1 MALPLTGSSI
11 SLNQIHVEAG
21 GSINSL
27 CSIND
32 SDIRALNEAS
42 GRTINNST
50 NTSVS
55 FDDFYGAS
63 AITSSSSSNGSGD
76 SGGCLVY
83 GTLIEMANGAF
94 KHIEDVVVGDEVVSY
109 NIDGIGTEEE
119 WVDWYSDNLSGSL
132 STSTVVENR
141 LSTYHYYFLINNLI
155 KATWEQPFLISST
168 NIRFSLTRDLKVG
181 ELIFSRDGEWI
192 EVTSIERIDENI
204 ETGALDV
211 EDVDNYFAEGF
222 LTHNIQEE
230 LTEKDGDPTQE

>member
-1 MALPLTGSSI
+1 MGLQNSGAI
-11 SLNQIHVEAG
+11 SLDDIQDEFG
-21 GSINSL
+21 GSNPIN
-27 CSIND
+27 INEYYKGG
-32 SDIRALNEAS
+32 SNVPN
-42 GRTINNST
+42 TTTNNSIP
-50 NTSVS
+50 SSGAIS

-63 AITSSSSSNGSGD
+63 ATTSSSSSGNGN
-76 SGGCLVY
+76 GGCLVY
-83 GTLIEMANGAF
+83 GTLIEMADGAF
-94 KHIEDVVVGDEVVSY
+94 KPIEDVVVGDEVVSY

-141 LSTYHYYFLINNLI
+141 LSTYHHYFLINNLI

-168 NIRFSLTRDLKVG
+168 NIRFILTRDLKVG

-192 EVTSIERIDENI
+192 EVISIERIDETI

-222 LTHNIQEE
+222 LTHNIQED
-230 LTEKDGDPTQE
+230 LAEKE